1 MLDAECL
8 PISLCA
14 RTRTRALSNLKL
26 HHVPRTLR
34 TCIYACQAPEGKPV
48 LAVARRLIR
57 HGHRGLQERNI
68 VSDADE
74 GGIKDRCWAR
84 HLLSG
89 LAREGRHHIM
99 IIDHFGCSP
108 TRQISISTRPFTLH
122 PLRVRWQEDSVLCGR
137 ICSVIVVIGSVYL
150 ACIVSWPNR
159 NDLPD
164 VRPNWRG

>member
-34 TCIYACQAPEGKPV
+34 TCIHACQAPEGKPV

-108 TRQISISTRPFTLH
+108 TRQIYFNFNPTIHATSPPRAVARGFS
-122 PLRVRWQEDSVLCGR
+122 PLWKNMFSYYRDRLGLSC
-137 ICSVIVVIGSVYL
+137 VYRFV
-150 ACIVSWPNR
+150 A
-159 NDLPD
+159 
-164 VRPNWRG
+164 